1 MEGLLLALG
10 FVGLACALLT
20 SWTKTGTL
28 VTLVSFYFYFDVLG
42 LEQWL
47 PFVLFSAGLLLVL
60 FEVLIP
66 GFGFVGVLGGVLIAL
81 GLYYTTGDIF
91 QTVRDLSMAIISVA
105 AVIVFL
111 VRNGYTLAGVSQFVL
126 KTDLPPDNEV
136 FVEDNPLTLYPGLIG
151 EAQTPLRPSGKATFG
166 AASPLYDVL
175 SAEGLID
182 VHTSIIIEKIQG
194 TKILVRQFTEG
205 DD

>member
-28 VTLVSFYFYFDVLG
+28 VTLVSFYFYFDLLG

-47 PFVLFSAGLLLVL
+47 PFILFSAGLLLVL

-66 GFGFVGVLGGVLIAL
+66 GFGFVGVLGGILLAL

-136 FVEDNPLTLYPGLIG
+136 LAEDNQVVLYPGLIG

-166 AASPLYDVL
+166 DASPLYDVL

-182 VHTSIIIEKIQG
+182 IHTSIIIEKIQG
-194 TKILVRQFTEG
+194 TKILVRKFTEG